1 VVQAGANIV
10 VMGTEI
16 FHSGNY
22 AAKIKEVRK
31 VLKT

>member
-1 VVQAGANIV
+1 
-10 VMGTEI
+10 MGTEI